1 MTLALEGLKIID
13 FTRYAPGQYCTTLLG
28 DLGADIIRIE
38 EPTKRTG
45 RRAEQG
51 VGVDHS
57 LIEPFFADVW
67 SPHNAFNRN
76 KRSIVLNLKS
86 DAAKEIVYKL
96 AKNADVVVE
105 EFRPG
110 VGKRLGVDYAALS
123 KINPRIVYCSS
134 TGFGQDGPY
143 RDVVGHDINYLAIA
157 GTLSIIG
164 EKGGRPVVPSNF
176 IGDMAGG
183 GMQCAVGILSAIIA
197 RQTTGRGQYVDNAMT
212 DGILSLMIQ
221 TFAWYHSWNRPLKRG
236 DEFTTGGSPALEVY
250 QTKDGKYIAL
260 GCFEPWF
267 WVNLCKAVGR
277 EDLVPYQEYEPKRK
291 EVFESFRK
299 IFRTRTRD
307 EWFEYLKDKDVA
319 VSKVLDLDEVEKD
332 PQVLHRKMIV
342 EVDHPTA
349 GKVKQIGIG
358 VKLSDTPGAIRNVL
372 AKPGEHTDRV
382 LAELKYTP
390 KQIAELH
397 AAGVVE

>member
-1 MTLALEGLKIID
+1 MMALEGIKVID

-28 DLGADIIRIE
+28 DLGADVLRIE
-38 EPTKRTG
+38 EPAKRTG

-51 VGVDHS
+51 VGVEHS

-76 KRSIVLNLKS
+76 KRSIVLNLKA
-86 DAAKEIVYKL
+86 DAAREIVHRL
-96 AKNADVVVE
+96 AEDVDVVVE

-110 VGKRLGVDYAALS
+110 VSKRLGVDYATLS
-123 KINPRIVYCSS
+123 KVNPRIVYCSS

-164 EKGGRPVVPSNF
+164 EKGGKPVVPSNF

-197 RQTTGRGQYVDNAMT
+197 RQSTGRGQYVDNAMT

-221 TFAWYHSWNRPLKRG
+221 TFSWYHSWNRPLKRG

-250 QTKDGKYIAL
+250 EASDGRYIAL

-267 WVNLCKAVGR
+267 WVNLCKALGR
-277 EDLVPYQEYEPKRK
+277 EDFIPYQEYEGKK
-291 EVFESFRK
+291 DEIFTAFRA

-307 EWFEYLKDKDVA
+307 EWFEYLKDKDIA
-319 VSKVLDLDEVEKD
+319 VSKVLTLEEVEHD
-332 PQVLHRKMIV
+332 PQVRHRRMIV
-342 EVDHPTA
+342 EVDHPKM
-349 GKVKQIGIG
+349 GKVKEVGIG

-372 AKPGEHTDRV
+372 AGPGEHTDQV
-382 LAELKYTP
+382 LAGLKYSP
-390 KQIAELH
+390 EKIAELR
-397 AAGVVE
+397 ASGAIE